1 MWYDST
7 ISNYADI
14 NYKINKIYCDKYGYD
29 LIRSNEINYKE
40 RSRHWE
46 RLPLI
51 LKYIKNYDYII
62 WIDADAHFYIDSPPI
77 TNIINKFD
85 NKLFIFSKD
94 INSSIY
100 NSDVDYN
107 INSGFFIVKNNPI
120 SINILNEWA
129 YSSYLYENRYPK
141 HLDKKYNDQGALQLM
156 YDENI
161 LNIKDVSVVIPYGIL
176 QHFNSSENINIFKFS
191 LTNKPFIIHYAGEN
205 NDTRYNHSLKYY
217 NSL

>member
-1 MWYDST
+1 M
-7 ISNYADI
+7 II
-14 NYKINKIYCDKYGYD
+14 
-29 LIRSNEINYKE
+29 
-40 RSRHWE
+40 
-46 RLPLI
+46 
-51 LKYIKNYDYII
+51 DYII

-77 TNIINKFD
+77 ANVINEFD

-94 INSSIY
+94 INSSLY

-120 SINILNEWA
+120 SINILNEWT

-156 YDENI
+156 YDKNI
-161 LNIKDVSVVIPYGIL
+161 LNIKELSIVIPYGIL
-176 QHFNSSENINIFKFS
+176 QHFNSIEYTFIFKFG
-191 LTNKPFIIHYAGEN
+191 LTVRPFIIHYAGEN
-205 NDTRYNHSLKYY
+205 NDTRYNHSLNYY